1 MKIFRLTVHV
11 TNRPKIDLKAPD
23 VNVSRKGPQKTAVDL
38 ALETSKKPTAIVNK
52 KGRFKIYNT
61 LSFYCD
67 TMADCMD
74 MLFQVRSKYDIQIG
88 RDHKKPSKYK
98 KELYNIS
105 FAK

>member
-11 TNRPKIDLKAPD
+11 TNRPKIDTAAPE
-23 VNVSRKGPQKTAVDL
+23 VVTKRKGPQKTAVDL
-38 ALETSKKPTAIVNK
+38 ALESPKKGQVVSKS
-52 KGRFKIYNT
+52 GRFKIYNT

-67 TMADCMD
+67 TMAECMD

-88 RDHKKPSKYK
+88 RDSKKPSKYK
-98 KELYNIS
+98 KEMYNIS

>member
-23 VNVSRKGPQKTAVDL
+23 VNVPRKGPQKTAVDL
-38 ALETSKKPTAIVNK
+38 ARESPAKTTSLSA

>member
-11 TNRPKIDLKAPD
+11 TNRPKIDTKAPE
-23 VNVSRKGPQKTAVDL
+23 VVTKRKGPQKSAVDL
-38 ALETSKKPTAIVNK
+38 AMQSPEKGQVIPKA
-52 KGRFKIYNT
+52 GRFKIYNT

-67 TMADCMD
+67 TIAECMD
-74 MLFQVRSKYDIQIG
+74 MLYQVRSKYDIQIG
-88 RDHKKPSKYK
+88 RDHTNPSKYK

>member
-11 TNRPKIDLKAPD
+11 TNRPKIDTQAPE
-23 VNVSRKGPQKTAVDL
+23 VPVRKGAQKTAVDL
-38 ALETSKKPTAIVNK
+38 AMQSPTKHVVASK

-67 TMADCMD
+67 TMAECMD

-88 RDHKKPSKYK
+88 RDHTNPSKYK